1 MITVICVSE
10 HKWTGM
16 AGGDFEVAKPW
27 VSVPALPPFTRSMTS
42 GKGHLSSE
50 EEDLTSQD

>member
-1 MITVICVSE
+1 
-10 HKWTGM
+10 M